1 MSNSAINRYIVA
13 GSSGPIG
20 PTGATGATGPAGTN
34 GAAGDT
40 GPRGSYIV
48 SASNTQTG
56 MSFVLSNGNTINV
69 VGNFRGPT
77 LEENIANA
85 QNIGSEGYGFFK
97 TISSGQ
103 LSFKG
108 LSGAGS
114 LTVTEGTTAVFVDTI
129 YKDGQGS
136 AGTLVDNTLVY
147 LETEN
152 KISSTTVKTNTD
164 SNNIGYLD
172 FDITSAYLNENVK
185 VRYYGPF
192 ERNQVVGLEGE
203 LENFSVGTTGGIYLN
218 LSEAGVHVLQTPIG
232 IAGFT
237 GYQPNVSYST
247 VIVFDG
253 DELWKFP
260 QNVYFETDE
269 NYLTC
274 GRTIVGLHTKG
285 TTSLSTPLEWTAI
298 IAARGL
304 DLNFNSVDENGDRL
318 RVSDVC
324 VSNTT
329 YGSCCYSTGD
339 SIGISQIGVDPNL
352 KTSLDNFAG
361 GLQNQTRCIDYVS
374 RTVCDN
380 YFGKFTPGKSC
391 EQADCF
397 DPLGLCCSQG
407 KCVDDST
414 FNECSFF
421 GGVFW
426 EGVTCGTY
434 PNVDGPAFGDPAEI
448 GRFCPSDCE
457 SFPPIACCKDGVC
470 IGDSYTRLQ
479 CERLGGIALNETT
492 CTEANCCEYNFGKGA
507 CCRQDTCLDG
517 DNALTPKECRDTG
530 GVFMGENSTCAQ
542 VNCSCVEFPGEIS
555 DEIPAGCGG
564 GPCTGPDCPEDDIG
578 ACCKNGICTQK
589 TVSAC
594 TAESGVHQGK
604 GIECGPGTCG
614 APPQLGVCCYTNGSS
629 SCPNL
634 VTQTQCTSS
643 GGTWNSGNCS
653 TVDCDDDNP
662 GGGCPSES
670 GPGTC
675 CYSNSLNTLSVCQS
689 SECVANCV
697 ESITYQGETLTL
709 GEQKLDGV
717 CTPGQPNSAECAS
730 DDQPSGGICCACQ
743 GFGTK
748 HAVGGQVIKKYTT
761 CKEING
767 NCERYFYCREVDD
780 AEDCRDSERFT
791 LGASC
796 NPSDN
801 NSVCEGS
808 LTGTVRRCKDTSTQG
823 KQCVEIQCELGTCD
837 DNCTREDNQDLPD
850 CDDTCNNDTQ
860 SDFTCGY
867 SSGDCEFE
875 TFPVTSFFG
884 FSKPWTG
891 VVYNSGFWIPYLP
904 NPQKSQTQPF
914 YKPGDGNCIGN
925 VARLAANCQGSC
937 TTLNAQGSGGS
948 ESSVKNA
955 WGCRTDDFELDLAG
969 EYAKNYAP
977 CYEAD
982 VLTEGTAWMMS
993 LYGNLSGLVYHYSGA
1008 TLGTAAKR
1016 WRTLINDPWPIGPR
1030 LYDIFAKEFTFD
1042 DFKVFLENYTPHGRQ
1057 KGFFANTDNWDGAI
1071 DKNFPALALQLRMM
1085 AKSEGPGDAA
1095 WKGGAFIGGN
1105 NMYTTGLDW
1114 PEDWED
1120 YYDGL
1125 FSNGFIQQPGGE
1137 AVTSCAKLG
1146 TCCNYNLSGKCY
1158 ITTRSAC
1165 LASYHDRDA
1174 GENVRKARRPY
1185 VPGRDSI
1192 WKGSNY
1198 VAAPNANYP
1207 TDSKFAEC
1215 GRNIITRWTDL
1226 NLGSDGEIS
1235 GFAELENQPVI
1246 DSTALNRLEILKQ
1259 FLQKSAIQNPCNACA
1274 IDQKYPARSWAFGN
1288 IWELSSYEKL
1298 ENFDY
1303 NENSDRLPAT
1313 SEEYARGQGL
1323 NVDGDGITAGYLPGL
1338 GCFSEN
1344 INPYNLASNGSVGYC
1359 CWCEDSPCTSPYS
1372 NHLTFNFGGTGE
1384 HPYMGGETG
1393 ANINI
1398 VHEVGEH
1405 YSNAR
1410 GTGDNICG
1418 LCTSTT
1424 GVTFIDSGGV
1434 GSVIF
1439 SSASNP
1445 TSVAQSAAIKA
1456 AVLWA
1461 FSKFGCTVG
1470 VTGAAIHHGEVSLQN
1485 ATECPSP
1492 QATFHS
1498 TYNFFGMT
1506 YGTGQSLNNNAA
1518 NLTSVCTDPGLNSSG
1533 VPQHGSGQPGP
1544 CKRFGINFGPGWGD
1558 LNIQFDGDSIGFVAG
1573 GPGRGLGNRSYTPP
1587 YSIDPGYAQNWR
1599 YGWSISN
1606 GPPFS
1611 SVFYN
1616 KPPGGNISGIID
1628 PFTGVVSTIEPINN
1642 EISLLHQR
1650 GNSLIRCFCAPS
1662 TSGQCTPAEQRH
1674 LKPQN
1679 GQSNAYWIWVASDN
1693 KHYFIGRGASTCVNC
1708 AGGKVV
1714 HPFHPIQEDTV
1725 KDGIPIGK
1733 IYHNISRRG
1742 TNVIPAFYTNQ
1753 TLENRPSED
1762 GYKWPVLSP
1771 ASFDGLITTQNP
1783 TAGIYDPNANSNLP
1797 GAPANDY
1804 TRQAAWDNCL
1814 HWLSGS
1820 DYGLNRFKWVGRK
1833 NYIWT
1838 TREIA
1843 NLRAHTLLYDND
1855 VPASPKYGYY
1865 GKSHLIEDINGSGSW
1880 AWKTISAGY
1889 DYPVSDT
1896 SYYGQETDFANMDG
1910 FAVTGTGLISHS
1922 AVRFNLSS
1930 KDEGIVTNGKNLP
1943 STNDINESAYFKKS
1957 TGSGQPDD
1965 IYPNGYRSGSFG
1977 NVTFNYPCSTSTR
1990 QLGGVINIAG
2000 KGQLPGAEW
2009 KGFCNH
2015 WQIVFAKGTGGCR
2028 AYLRGSGPESFESF
2042 SEGCNNLN
2050 PESGEYIPSGCK
2062 HWSSCWP
2069 CGSCP
2074 GGGGVAK
2081 YRND

>member
-20 PTGATGATGPAGTN
+20 PTGPTGATGPSGTG
-34 GAAGDT
+34 GATGETGD
-40 GPRGSYIV
+40 RGSYIV

-56 MSFVLSNGNTINV
+56 MSFVLSNGNTISV
-69 VGNFRGPT
+69 SGNFRGPT
-77 LEENIANA
+77 LEENITNA
-85 QNIGSEGYGFFK
+85 QNIGSQGYGFFK

-108 LSGAGS
+108 LEGAGS
-114 LTVTEGTTAVFVDTI
+114 LNVTEGITAVFIDTI
-129 YKDGQGS
+129 YKNGQGS
-136 AGTLVDNTLVY
+136 AGTLTDNTLVY

-152 KISSTTVKTNTD
+152 KISSTSVKTSTD

-172 FDITSAYLNENVK
+172 FDIDSAFLNENVK

-237 GYQPNVSYST
+237 GYQPNISYST
-247 VIVFDG
+247 VVVFDG

-260 QNVYFETDE
+260 QNVYFETNE

-285 TTSLSTPLEWTAI
+285 TSSLSTPLEWTAI

-339 SIGISQIGVDPNL
+339 TIGFAKIGADPNS
-352 KTSLDNFAG
+352 KTSIDNFGG

-414 FNECSFF
+414 FNECAFF

-434 PNVDGPAFGDPAEI
+434 PNTDGPAFGDPAEI

-492 CTEANCCEYNFGKGA
+492 CAEANCCQYNFGKGA
-507 CCRQDTCLDG
+507 CCREDACLDG
-517 DNALTPKECRDTG
+517 DNALTPSECRAVN

-542 VNCSCVEFPGEIS
+542 VNCSCVEFP
-555 DEIPAGCGG
+555 DEIEDDIPANCGG
-564 GPCTGPDCPEDDIG
+564 GPCTGPDCPENDIG
-578 ACCKNGICTQK
+578 ACCKNGFCSQK
-589 TVSAC
+589 TAAACSAEGG
-594 TAESGVHQGK
+594 THLGA
-604 GIECGPGTCG
+604 GIPCEPVTCG
-614 APPQLGVCCYTNGSS
+614 APPQLGVCCYTDGSS
-629 SCPNL
+629 SCPLL
-634 VTQTQCTSS
+634 VTQQQCS
-643 GGTWNSGNCS
+643 GVWNQGNCQ
-653 TVDCDDDNP
+653 TVDCEEGG
-662 GGGCPSES
+662 GGGCPQES

-675 CYSNSLNTLSVCQS
+675 CYTNPLGTNSVCQTS
-689 SECVANCV
+689 DCVANCV
-697 ESITYQGETLTL
+697 DTITYEGETYTL
-709 GEQKLDGV
+709 GEQKLGGV
-717 CTPGQPNSAECAS
+717 CTPNQTNSAECAS

-743 GFGTK
+743 GFGTRTTDSS
-748 HAVGGQVIKKYTT
+748 GQLIKRYTT
-761 CKEING
+761 CKEIDG
-767 NCERYFYCREVDD
+767 SCQRFFSCREVDGAD
-780 AEDCRDSERFT
+780 DCREYERFT
-791 LGASC
+791 LGATC
-796 NPSDN
+796 NSDEN
-801 NSVCEGS
+801 NSICEDS
-808 LTGTVRRCKDTSTQG
+808 LTGTVSKCKDVPTQG
-823 KQCVEIQCELGTCD
+823 RQCVDIQCELGTCD
-837 DNCTREDNQDLPD
+837 ANCTREDNQDLPA

-860 SDFTCGY
+860 SDFSCGY
-867 SSGDCEFE
+867 PSGDCEFE
-875 TFPVTSFFG
+875 TYPPSSFFA
-884 FSKPWTG
+884 FNKPWFG

-904 NPQKSQTQPF
+904 NPDGTGSQSF
-914 YKPGDGNCIGN
+914 FKPGDSKCIGN

-937 TTLNAQGSGGS
+937 TTLSGNY
-948 ESSVKNA
+948 ESTTSQSSKNG

-969 EYAKNYAP
+969 EYSKNYAP
-977 CYEAD
+977 CYETD

-1008 TLGTAAKR
+1008 TLGVDAKR
-1016 WRTLINDPWPIGPR
+1016 WGNLINDPWPIGPR

-1057 KGFFANTDNWDGAI
+1057 KGFFSNPDNWDGAI

-1120 YYDGL
+1120 YYDDL
-1125 FSNGFIQQPGGE
+1125 FGDGFIQEPGGSPND
-1137 AVTSCAKLG
+1137 VPPCAKLG

-1165 LASYHDRDA
+1165 IGSYHDKDSS
-1174 GENVRKARRPY
+1174 GIVKKARRPY

-1198 VAAPNANYP
+1198 VAAPDVNYP

-1215 GRNIITRWTDL
+1215 GRDIISRWDDL
-1226 NLGSDGEIS
+1226 NLGSDGDIS
-1235 GFAELENQPVI
+1235 GFAELPTQPVI
-1246 DSTALNRLEILKQ
+1246 NSSATNRLELLKQ
-1259 FLQKSAIQNPCNACA
+1259 FLQKAAIQNPCNACA

-1298 ENFDY
+1298 ERFDY
-1303 NENSDRLPAT
+1303 NENSDRLPGT
-1313 SEEYARGQGL
+1313 SEDYSRLQGL
-1323 NVDGDGITAGYLPGL
+1323 DVDGDGITAGYLPES

-1344 INPYNLASNGSVGYC
+1344 VNPYNLASNGSVGYC
-1359 CWCEDSPCTSPYS
+1359 CWCEDSPCTSPFV
-1372 NHLTFNFGGTGE
+1372 NHLTLNFGGTGE

-1405 YSNAR
+1405 YSHAR
-1410 GTGDNICG
+1410 GSNGDLTCG

-1424 GVTFIDSGGV
+1424 GVTFIDDINN
-1434 GSVIF
+1434 IF
-1439 SSASNP
+1439 DNTLHSSASNS

-1470 VTGAAIHHGEVSLQN
+1470 VTGATIYRGEVPLQN
-1485 ATECPSP
+1485 ATECSSP
-1492 QATFHS
+1492 HALFYS

-1506 YGTGQSLNNNAA
+1506 YGTSQTLNNDAGNI
-1518 NLTSVCTDPGLNSSG
+1518 TSVCDNLTWSGPGETA
-1533 VPQHGSGQPGP
+1533 P
-1544 CKRFGINFGPGWGD
+1544 CRKFGINFGPGWGD
-1558 LNIQFDGDSIGFVAG
+1558 LNIQFDGDAVGFVVG
-1573 GPGRGLGNRSYTPP
+1573 GPGRGLGNRSYLPP
-1587 YSIDPGYAQNWR
+1587 YKYGTSNIQPNWP

-1606 GPPFS
+1606 GLLGNA
-1611 SVFYN
+1611 N
-1616 KPPGGNISGIID
+1616 KPPVGNISGIID
-1628 PFTGVVSTIEPINN
+1628 PFTGNIQGTDQPINH
-1642 EISLLHQR
+1642 EISVLHQR

-1662 TSGQCTPAEQRH
+1662 TSGQCTPAEQRGYT
-1674 LKPQN
+1674 KPAN
-1679 GQSNAYWIWVASDN
+1679 GQSNAYWIWVESDG
-1693 KHYFIGRGASTCVNC
+1693 KHYFIGRGPSKCVNC
-1708 AGGKVV
+1708 AGGKSV
-1714 HPFHPIQEDTV
+1714 HPYHPIQEDKT
-1725 KDGIPIGK
+1725 KDNVPIGK
-1733 IYHNISRRG
+1733 IYHNISRIG
-1742 TNVIPAFYTNQ
+1742 TTVDPLFFNNQ
-1753 TLENRPSED
+1753 TLQNRPKEGNYS
-1762 GYKWPVLSP
+1762 WPVLTP
-1771 ASFDGLITTQNP
+1771 VDFPGLITTQNP
-1783 TAGIYDPNANSNLP
+1783 TAGIYDPNTNSNLP
-1797 GAPANDY
+1797 NAEANDY
-1804 TRQAAWDNCL
+1804 TRQNAWDNCL

-1820 DYGLNRFKWVGRK
+1820 DYGLNTFKWIGRK

-1843 NLRAHTLLYDND
+1843 NLRAHTLLYNNSTTD
-1855 VPASPKYGYY
+1855 PKVGYY
-1865 GKSHLIEDINGSGSW
+1865 GKSHLVEDINGSGSW
-1880 AWKTISAGY
+1880 AWKTISAGTY
-1889 DYPVSDT
+1889 YPTHDT

-1930 KDEGIVTNGKNLP
+1930 KDEGTVVGGKNLP
-1943 STNDINESAYFKKS
+1943 TNNDIDNSAYFKKS
-1957 TGSGQPDD
+1957 TGIDQPND
-1965 IYPNGYRSGSFG
+1965 IYPNGHRSGSFG

-1990 QLGGVINIAG
+1990 QLGSVTYWAG
-2000 KGQLPGAEW
+2000 EGKLPGADW
-2009 KGFCNH
+2009 TGFCNY
-2015 WQIVFAKGTGGCR
+2015 WQIRFAAGGGSCSRGTTPGTYEVF
-2028 AYLRGSGPESFESF
+2028 E
-2042 SEGCNNLN
+2042 EGCNNLN
-2050 PESGEYIPSGCK
+2050 PESGQYVPSGCK
-2062 HWSSCWP
+2062 HWSTCSQL
-2069 CGSCP
+2069 CGGC
-2074 GGGGVAK
+2074 GGDSERFYV
-2081 YRND
+2081 D